1 MERRHRPRQD
11 VTDAERHDPDAR
23 CRRPP
28 HPHRLNDAYQA
39 PGVAA
44 SQAVAHLAHARACER
59 TDRPNSTRL
68 HPTHLGIG
76 FATMEPARACAA
88 RRAGLA
94 APGACR
100 GATTC
105 ARDDARVPRPPPRV
119 ARVHRFEPACPVRA
133 ANPPA
138 PPEPTRAR
146 PRRPARW
153 RLVTPPRP
161 RVDCFHPPH
170 GRGNRRADRRHRGRS
185 RMARRAENRVPHSPD
200 WMAHGMPRGLL
211 ATGTITPGCRY
222 PQGHPPRRRHPGQ
235 AAVAFMPNRSPA
247 VERRR
252 ADACGIGYDCK
263 QMRYPRAIDTSQVP
277 TTLHHALRHRV
288 RTTGR
293 TPVTAFHVSAR
304 WLCHRPAGGVACR

>member
-1 MERRHRPRQD
+1 
-11 VTDAERHDPDAR
+11 
-23 CRRPP
+23 
-28 HPHRLNDAYQA
+28 
-39 PGVAA
+39 
-44 SQAVAHLAHARACER
+44 
-59 TDRPNSTRL
+59 
-68 HPTHLGIG
+68 
-76 FATMEPARACAA
+76 MEPARACAA

-105 ARDDARVPRPPPRV
+105 ARDDARVPRPPPSV

-153 RLVTPPRP
+153 RLVTPRRP

-185 RMARRAENRVPHSPD
+185 RMARRAENRVPHSPG

-222 PQGHPPRRRHPGQ
+222 PQGHPPSRRHPGQ
-235 AAVAFMPNRSPA
+235 AAVAFVPNRSPA
-247 VERRR
+247 MERRR

-263 QMRYPRAIDTSQVP
+263 QMRSPRAIDTSQVP
-277 TTLHHALRHRV
+277 TTLHRALRHRV